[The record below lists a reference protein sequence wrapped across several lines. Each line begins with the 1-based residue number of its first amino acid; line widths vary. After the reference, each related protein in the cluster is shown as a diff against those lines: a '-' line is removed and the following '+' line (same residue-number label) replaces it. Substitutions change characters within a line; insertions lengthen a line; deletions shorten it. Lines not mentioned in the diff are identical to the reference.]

1 MPKTNKLWKYNV
13 HYSHKKHRYTTS
25 WHSSKHLQQQ
35 SQMWLFSA
43 QTLTILSYCL
53 STVLK
58 SHPQIIYLL
67 IKPKIHTHVHNSLL
81 LPNKSSPFPYINLNA
96 LCQICLGLQK
106 QSPPFMFS
114 DWSSVSI
121 FHLSHV
127 CPILSPF
134 IWSHQSQPLTDGLRV
149 CGAIPLPPICLH
161 GVEGQAFTFL
171 DLIIWILG
179 ERDKLWKSSTQL
191 FLAFQYFLSLTSM
204 YFLQHPLLNQF

>member
-1 MPKTNKLWKYNV
+1 
-13 HYSHKKHRYTTS
+13 
-25 WHSSKHLQQQ
+25 
-35 SQMWLFSA
+35 MWLFSA

-191 FLAFQYFLSLTSM
+191 FLAFQYFVSYIYVFSAAPTSKSVLTYRIRDEQIFQNFGSHLKILGANM
-204 YFLQHPLLNQF
+204 TT